1 VVKCKELE
9 VEVGSAMPIETQ
21 IVRAVRVKVGRCR
34 VTTEHSPDPASSLL
48 PHVHLCLLRRVH
60 RDNTKKL
67 QTLGST

>member
-34 VTTEHSPDPASSLL
+34 VTTEHSPDPAS
-48 PHVHLCLLRRVH
+48 
-60 RDNTKKL
+60 
-67 QTLGST
+67 